1 MKFNLDRY
9 VEDEVQGETATLA
22 ALGTAA
28 AAAVIG
34 SSIFGWDAFF
44 RGAVGVVKAVVMG
57 DEGNE
62 GVAIVVLGFAAAAT
76 AVYRMVGGKRRRR
89 RRQGNMTV
97 ARASGDRR

>member
-1 MKFNLDRY
+1 M
-9 VEDEVQGETATLA
+9 QGETATLA
-22 ALGTAA
+22 ALGAAA

-57 DEGNE
+57 EEGNE

-76 AVYRMVGGKRRRR
+76 ALFRMLGKRRRR
-89 RRQGNMTV
+89 RRKGNMTV
-97 ARASGDRR
+97 ARAATGAAAGA